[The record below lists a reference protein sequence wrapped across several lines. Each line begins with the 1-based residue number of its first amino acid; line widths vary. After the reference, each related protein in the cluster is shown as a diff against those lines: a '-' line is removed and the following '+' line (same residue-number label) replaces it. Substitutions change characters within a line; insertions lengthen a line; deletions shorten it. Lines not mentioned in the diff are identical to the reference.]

1 MKFEDFK
8 TEVSNLSQHPIGN
21 LERKL
26 IAELAG
32 ILGWEVPNCTCHDRF
47 QDLLVRL
54 GIYCKNKSDFFK
66 YEMAR
71 GCIIEYA
78 GKKYSQ
84 ITCSNEIAAAY
95 IKANPLQKVIKVPFD
110 DSKNVEAVETIDPED
125 EIVTIVRHVCGK
137 NGCRIVTKKKKRSEL
152 TAADKK
158 VLEQNEK
165 DKQTENEK
173 TNDTNIEMV

>member
-84 ITCSNEIAAAY
+84 ITCTNEIAEAY
-95 IKANPLQKVIKVPFD
+95 IQANPKQTVIKVPFD
-110 DSKNVEAVETIDPED
+110 VEIQQSTVCTED
-125 EIVTIVRHVCGK
+125 
-137 NGCRIVTKKKKRSEL
+137 GCKVVTKKKVRKS
-152 TAADKK
+152 KS
-158 VLEQNEK
+158 VEK
-165 DKQTENEK
+165 
-173 TNDTNIEMV
+173 